1 MSSKRAPETL
11 NSVVK
16 RERCLTPPAL
26 AKIGLCTT
34 RRMTQMEA
42 HYQAMPSKML
52 ADRTGED
59 ELFVKRPI
67 YDRVRV
73 KKPSRCHTKAHS
85 EFLPVFPKV
94 EKKDES
100 FYSIPGSKKLHNF
113 LNCLSSHRWIWCEFV
128 ESFLDKPIMAIA
140 YDMERFIHEC
150 CPMIETRSMPRRG
163 WQLLRRNMGKARRF
177 SPAFIE
183 LERQELERS
192 RRMVRELQ
200 QCKFNNDEHAPY
212 MEQIPKSVPLPLN
225 IGTKV
230 TSFLEGFY
238 KMGIIDGKVMSYE
251 PQDYSYM
258 VRFDMQGQ
266 ELVVRLPDYR
276 LHADNNFGGLPLPV
290 LLHAAEG
297 ASKAAKNE
305 PSEPIGDNRY
315 SRKLLES
322 LVKVKKLSEIKQK
335 AVMEIAKMN
344 EDYVEGSNQSVYTS
358 TSTRRDIKMTPQRE
372 RLQRHYAANM
382 ITLHRVNTDVLAPLK
397 ILHEHL
403 AAFHKQEQKELGSK
417 CRPAG
422 DIYLKCRNQAEM
434 DIKRAAIEKNLK
446 IESES
451 AQDLVFNLQTLLYV
465 SAELGR
471 ENHADMELIL
481 KDLVNRVVEHQPP
494 GVGNH
499 FKELWEE
506 MEPLRQRM
514 ATTFK
519 LPPKPE
525 RIHITQQQQPD
536 QTDGGIFEA
545 VEETMEETVEEEQAP
560 DPMPY
565 DLPEL

>member
-1 MSSKRAPETL
+1 RL
-11 NSVVK
+11 
-16 RERCLTPPAL
+16 
-26 AKIGLCTT
+26 
-34 RRMTQMEA
+34 Q
-42 HYQAMPSKML
+42 
-52 ADRTGED
+52 
-59 ELFVKRPI
+59 
-67 YDRVRV
+67 
-73 KKPSRCHTKAHS
+73 
-85 EFLPVFPKV
+85 
-94 EKKDES
+94 
-100 FYSIPGSKKLHNF
+100 NF

-200 QCKFNNDEHAPY
+200 QCQFNSEEHGPY

-238 KMGIIDGKVMSYE
+238 RMGIIDGKVMSYE
-251 PQDYSYM
+251 PQDNSYM
-258 VRFDMQGQ
+258 VRFILQGQ
-266 ELVVRLPDYR
+266 EMAVRLPDYR

-290 LLHAAEG
+290 LLHAVEG
-297 ASKAAKNE
+297 GPSTEAQNE

-315 SRKLLES
+315 SRTLLES
-322 LVKVKKLSEIKQK
+322 LVKVKKLFEIKQK

-344 EDYVEGSNQSVYTS
+344 EDYVEGGNQSVYNS

-397 ILHEHL
+397 IVHENL
-403 AAFHKQEQKELGSK
+403 IAFLKQQQKEVGSK
-417 CRPAG
+417 RRPAG

-434 DIKRAAIEKNLK
+434 DIKSAAIEKNLK

-465 SAELGR
+465 SGELGR

-481 KDLVNRVVEHQPP
+481 KDLVDRVVEHQPP

-514 ATTFK
+514 VASFK

-525 RIHITQQQQPD
+525 RFHITQHQPQQSD
-536 QTDGGIFEA
+536 DGIFEI
-545 VEETMEETVEEEQAP
+545 VVEEQAP
-560 DPMPY
+560 DPM
-565 DLPEL
+565 